1 MTSELRVDKIIP
13 VDGVPTGGGGGIVQ
27 VLHTSKKTLQN
38 FNSTVPNFTD
48 IGNLSL
54 SITPKFNTSKIL
66 LSYNI
71 YVSADNSV
79 AFFRIL
85 RGSTFIEGPSGTPAT
100 NGRSAHSI
108 NYINSAT
115 MQVSSA
121 TILDSP
127 ATTNTLTYKIQAATH
142 DGSTI
147 QINSWRSNT
156 ADYYGV
162 STFTAMEVSA

>member
-1 MTSELRVDKIIP
+1 MSELRTNRIVP
-13 VDGVPTGGGGGIVQ
+13 RDGLVSGANGGIIQ
-27 VLHTSKKTLQN
+27 VIHVNKKNLAT
-38 FNSTVPNFTD
+38 FNSTVPSFTD
-48 IGNLSL
+48 IAGLSL
-54 SITPKFNTSKIL
+54 SITPTRSDSKIL

-79 AFFRIL
+79 AIFRIL

-127 ATTNTLTYKIQAATH
+127 STTSALTYKIQAATH

-147 QINSWRSNT
+147 CINSWRNDT